1 MTLLTKKPP
10 IIATK
15 AAVAVMIVEIR
26 VFKSIVLAPFVN
38 SDKVL
43 YYDITG

>member
-15 AAVAVMIVEIR
+15 AAVAEIIVDIR
-26 VFKSIVLAPFVN
+26 VSKLIKSPPF
-38 SDKVL
+38 
-43 YYDITG
+43 